1 MDINDL
7 ESKAHLPEVEKIKV
21 YKTRWVVLGIFVLY
35 SACNAV
41 QWIQFSIITNVIVDY
56 YHTTNTW
63 VDWTSM
69 VYMVLY
75 IPFIFPASYLLE
87 KLGLRKSVIIGI
99 TGTAIGSWIKVGAV
113 HPDRFLI
120 SFAGQTIVAFSQ
132 IFILSVPAR
141 LAAVWF
147 GPSQVSSA
155 CSIGVF
161 GNQLGIAVG
170 FLVPPL
176 VVPGGTTEE
185 VTSQLYT
192 LFIGTAVAATIIL
205 VLVLLFFKSAPP
217 TPPSYAVAQQNE
229 ETVDF
234 KASLMR
240 LVNNRSYMLLLSA
253 YGINVGV
260 FYAISTLL
268 NQIVLHYYP
277 DASADAGR
285 IGVAIVLAGMLGS
298 VCCGIILDRFH
309 KFKETTLTV
318 YACCLLA
325 MLTYTFT
332 LSKGILVVYVISA
345 ILGFFMTGLLPVGFE
360 LAAELTYPEP
370 EGTSSGLLN
379 AASNL
384 FGIAFTN
391 AYSALFYQVGDVW
404 ANIVMCIA
412 LSVGVILL
420 ACTSSDLRRQAA
432 HLDEKNTKH

>member
-1 MDINDL
+1 MDVNDL

-21 YKTRWVVLGIFVLY
+21 YKSRWVVLGIFVLY

-41 QWIQFSIITNVIVDY
+41 QWIQFSIITNVIVEY
-56 YHTTNTW
+56 YDTTNTW

-161 GNQLGIAVG
+161 GNQLGIAIG
-170 FLVPPL
+170 FLIPPL

-229 ETVDF
+229 EEVDF
-234 KASLMR
+234 KASLKR
-240 LVNNRSYMLLLSA
+240 LLNNRSYMLLLSA

-318 YACCLLA
+318 YAFCLLA

-404 ANIVMCIA
+404 ANLVMCIA
-412 LSVGVILL
+412 LGVGVILL

>member
-1 MDINDL
+1 MDVNDL

-21 YKTRWVVLGIFVLY
+21 YKSRWVVLGIFVLY

-41 QWIQFSIITNVIVDY
+41 QWIQFSIITNVIVEY
-56 YHTTNTW
+56 YDTTNTW

-161 GNQLGIAVG
+161 GNQLGIAIG
-170 FLVPPL
+170 FLIPPL

-229 ETVDF
+229 EEVDF
-234 KASLMR
+234 KASLKR
-240 LVNNRSYMLLLSA
+240 LLNNRSYMLLLSA

-309 KFKETTLTV
+309 KFK
-318 YACCLLA
+318 
-325 MLTYTFT
+325 
-332 LSKGILVVYVISA
+332 KGILVVYVISA
-345 ILGFFMTGLLPVGFE
+345 ILGYIFTPKYQSCHIYIVSLTSSRFFMTGLLPVGFE

-404 ANIVMCIA
+404 ANLVMCIA
-412 LSVGVILL
+412 LGVGVILL